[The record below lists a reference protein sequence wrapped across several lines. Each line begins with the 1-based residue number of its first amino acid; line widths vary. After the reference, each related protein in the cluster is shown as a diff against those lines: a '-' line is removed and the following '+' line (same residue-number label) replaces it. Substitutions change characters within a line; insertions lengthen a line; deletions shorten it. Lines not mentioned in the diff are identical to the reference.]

1 MRDEPCGVSH
11 HARVGP
17 QMVTGKQIVC
27 LASINWEF
35 NWQGHQEVMAR
46 FAAAGNT
53 VLFIENTG
61 IRMPGWRDLPRL
73 RQRLRDWRK
82 GVQGIRQVRENLYVC
97 SPIVLPFPYSRIA
110 QAINRWFFMRTIR
123 RWTNLLGFERPIVW
137 TFLPT
142 RFSVTLIDELD
153 PELLVYYCIADFEQV
168 GPARKIRRVERQL
181 LRRADVVFAQG
192 EVIAQRCRAHHPYP
206 VHIFP
211 FGVSL
216 ERFQQEE
223 GAPIP
228 DDLRPIP
235 SPRLGYVGA
244 LQRHVDGPLLQ
255 ELANRHPDWQ
265 LVIVGPEVEEFPYAL
280 QGPNIHKLGARPH
293 ETIPAYIAGFDVCL
307 IPYELNSYTQTVYPT
322 KLTEYLI
329 MGKPVVSTPLPEVL
343 AFNGRHR
350 ELVSIGRTCEEF
362 EAQIRRALQEEGHNG
377 RAQERVEAA
386 TQQGWATRVEA
397 MDQIMAARLRDS
409 EQLRSAQWPELLRR
423 YTRATLRRTLRLVIG
438 CGLLYLGLFHTPALW
453 WLASPLKIV
462 ESPVPADAI
471 VVFAGGVGESGIA
484 GQGYEER
491 VQHAVELYQQGYAP
505 QIIFSSGHTFAFRET
520 DLMQALAI
528 SLGVPGK
535 AIILE
540 NQAGNTVTNVQF
552 THDILMQHGWRKALL
567 VSSPYHMR
575 RAVRVW
581 RKQAPEVTVIS
592 TPIPV
597 SRFYGGG
604 STVQLKQIQAIFHEY
619 LGILYYWW
627 KGYL

>member
-1 MRDEPCGVSH
+1 MLH
-11 HARVGP
+11 
-17 QMVTGKQIVC
+17 GKHIIC
-27 LASINWEF
+27 LSSINWEF
-35 NWQGHQEVMAR
+35 NWQGHQEVMVR

-61 IRMPGWRDLPRL
+61 IRAPRLRDLSRL
-73 RQRLRDWRK
+73 RQRFRDWRK
-82 GVQGIRQVRENLYVC
+82 GTQGIRQVQDRLYVC
-97 SPIVLPFPYSRIA
+97 SPLVLPFPYSRIA
-110 QAINRWFFMRTIR
+110 QWLNRRIFMGTIR
-123 RWTNLLGFERPIVW
+123 RWVRLLGFERPILW

-142 RFSVTLIDELD
+142 RFTLMLIDELD
-153 PELLVYYCIADFEQV
+153 PELVVYYCIADFERL
-168 GPARKIRRVERQL
+168 GPARKIQRAERLL

-192 EVIAQRCRAHHPYP
+192 EMIAQRCRRHHAHP
-206 VHIFP
+206 VEIFP
-211 FGVSL
+211 FGVNL
-216 ERFQQEE
+216 ERFQEYRGE
-223 GAPIP
+223 AIP
-228 DDLRPIP
+228 EDLQRIP
-235 SPRLGYVGA
+235 SPRVGYIGA
-244 LQRHVDGPLLQ
+244 LQRHVDGSLLQ
-255 ELANRHPDWQ
+255 ELARRNPDWH
-265 LVIVGPEVEEFPYAL
+265 LVIVGPEVEEFTYDL
-280 QGPNIHKLGARPH
+280 EGPNIHKLGARPH

-343 AFNGRHR
+343 AFNDRHR

-362 EAQIRRALQEEGHNG
+362 EAQIRRALQEGHNG
-377 RAQERVEAA
+377 RVQERVEAA

-409 EQLRSAQWPELLRR
+409 EQLRSAQWPDLLRR
-423 YTRATLRRTLRLVIG
+423 YTRATLRRTLRLAIG

-491 VQHAVELYQQGYAP
+491 VQHAVELYRQGYAP

-520 DLMQALAI
+520 DVMQALAI
-528 SLGVPGK
+528 SLGVPHE

-540 NQAGNTVTNVQF
+540 HQAGNTVTNVQF
-552 THDILMQHGWRKALL
+552 THAILTQHGWRKALL

-581 RKQAPEVTVIS
+581 RKQAPGITVINS
-592 TPIPV
+592 PIPV
-597 SRFYGGG
+597 SRFYGDGHV
-604 STVQLKQIQAIFHEY
+604 VQWRHVRAILHEY
-619 LGILYYWW
+619 IGMLYYWW